1 MKIYTYVK
9 IDMNT
14 LDVVEEE
21 SYEYTGEVA
30 LCKGPSGS
38 VSYPDYMQEI
48 QVQWLTGGTQIVPR
62 PSLFPNVE
70 DVMRES
76 LGLGGNPYDTE
87 IAYDPLAAPGGGGGP
102 PGAPSTDGSPISD
115 MQARHHELDIAI
127 NALNPVTDYSAF
139 VTQAISDIDGGFVT
153 EAEINTEVDAF
164 EVQVRAR
171 RLNELS
177 TWTAGMADINA
188 VVGSQFVI
196 GMAMREA
203 DIANEI
209 TKFESN
215 LRIQLKVQRTQLI
228 DSAVRVMT
236 QMLQGEIQ
244 AHMGATQLQAEISRL
259 KIVSLKEQTDRDLE
273 IDVLDASWEL
283 SVFQYGSN
291 LLGVL
296 GGNTMPNVSQPST
309 AQSAIG
315 GAISGAAAG
324 AAITGGNPVGV
335 GIGALAGGIGGLL
348 G

>member
-14 LDVVEEE
+14 LDVIEEE

-38 VSYPDYMQEI
+38 ISYPDYMQDI
-48 QVQWLTGGTQIVPR
+48 QVNWLTGGTQG
-62 PSLFPNVE
+62 SPNPNIAVNLE
-70 DVMRES
+70 GIMDVA
-76 LGLGGNPYDTE
+76 LGPLGNPYLGE
-87 IAYDPLAAPGGGGGP
+87 FAYN
-102 PGAPSTDGSPISD
+102 PGADLTPNEVTGSPLTD
-115 MQARHHELDIAI
+115 MQERHDTLDTNIA
-127 NALNPVTDYSAF
+127 ALDPVTDYSAF
-139 VTQAISDIDGGFVT
+139 VTQAISDVDAGFVT

-177 TWTAGMADINA
+177 TWSAGMADINA

-196 GMAMREA
+196 GMSIREA
-203 DIANEI
+203 DVANEI

-215 LRIQLKVQRTQLI
+215 LRIQLKVQRTVLI
-228 DSAVRVMT
+228 DGAVRIMT
-236 QMLQGEIQ
+236 QMLQGKIQ
-244 AHMGATQLQAEISRL
+244 SDLSATQLQAEISRL
-259 KIVSLKEQTDRDLE
+259 TIVALKENKDRNIQLDTLE
-273 IDVLDASWEL
+273 ASWEL
-283 SVFQYGSN
+283 GVFQYGSN

-309 AQSAIG
+309 MQSALG
-315 GAISGAAAG
+315 GAVSGAAVG
-324 AAITGGNPVGV
+324 AQLTGGNPL
-335 GIGALAGGIGGLL
+335 GIGIGAAVGALAGGL

>member
-14 LDVVEEE
+14 LAVVEEE

-30 LCKGPSGS
+30 LCKGPSGF
-38 VSYPDYMQEI
+38 VSYPDYMEDI
-48 QVQWLTGGTQIVPR
+48 HVNWLTGGTQ
-62 PSLFPNVE
+62 SNTAE
-70 DVMRES
+70 DLDNSVQDIMNTA
-76 LGLGGNPYDTE
+76 LGPQGNPYAGA
-87 IAYDPLAAPGGGGGP
+87 IAFRPDASDVLVA
-102 PGAPSTDGSPISD
+102 GSPLHA
-115 MQARHHELDIAI
+115 ARANQQDFETAIDALDA
-127 NALNPVTDYSAF
+127 VTDYSAF
-139 VTQAISDIDGGFVT
+139 VTQAISDIDLGFVT

-177 TWTAGMADINA
+177 AWTGGMADINA

-215 LRIQLKVQRTQLI
+215 LRIQLKVQRTSLI

-236 QMLQGEIQ
+236 QMLQGKIQ
-244 AHMGATQLQAEISRL
+244 ATMSATQLEAEISRL
-259 KIVSLKEQTDRDLE
+259 RIVSLKEEADRNLE
-273 IDVLDASWEL
+273 IDSLDASWEL

-291 LLGVL
+291 MLGVL
-296 GGNTMPNVSQPST
+296 GGNTMPNISQPSA
-309 AQSAIG
+309 AQSALG

-324 AAITGGNPVGV
+324 ATIGSAIPGV
-335 GIGALAGGIGGLL
+335 GTAIGAGVGALAGGIGGLL

>member
-1 MKIYTYVK
+1 
-9 IDMNT
+9 MNT
-14 LDVVEEE
+14 LAVIKEE
-21 SYEYTGEVA
+21 SYEYIGEVA
-30 LCKGPSGS
+30 LCKGPSGF
-38 VSYPDYMQEI
+38 VSYPDYMQDI
-48 QVQWLTGGTQIVPR
+48 HVQWLTGGTQSNPN
-62 PSLFPNVE
+62 PTLFTSLE
-70 DVMRES
+70 DEIEFA
-76 LGLGGNPYDTE
+76 LTPDGNPYHME
-87 IAYDPLAAPGGGGGP
+87 SSYDPNAIDAN
-102 PGAPSTDGSPISD
+102 TVGSPLSD
-115 MQARHHELDIAI
+115 MQLRHDTLDTNIS
-127 NALNPVTDYSAF
+127 ALDAVTDYSAF
-139 VTQAISDIDGGFVT
+139 VTQALTDIDAGFIT
-153 EAEINTEVDAF
+153 EAEINAEVDAF

-215 LRIQLKVQRTQLI
+215 LRIQLKVQRTSLI

-236 QMLQGEIQ
+236 QMLQGKIQ
-244 AHMGATQLQAEISRL
+244 SDMSATQLQAEISRL
-259 KIVSLKEQTDRDLE
+259 KIVASKEQTDRDLE
-273 IDVLDASWEL
+273 IDVLFSAYGL
-283 SVFQYGSN
+283 SAFQYGSN

-324 AAITGGNPVGV
+324 AAVTGGNPIGV
-335 GIGALAGGIGGLL
+335 GIGALAGGIGGLF